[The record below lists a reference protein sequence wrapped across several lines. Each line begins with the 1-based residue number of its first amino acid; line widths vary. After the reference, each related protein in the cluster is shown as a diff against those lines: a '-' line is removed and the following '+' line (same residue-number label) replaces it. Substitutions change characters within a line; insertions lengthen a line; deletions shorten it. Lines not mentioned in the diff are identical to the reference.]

1 MEIFLE
7 CPHCKIQ
14 IEISEINCGVFRC
27 GIYKDNGQQVPP
39 HMPKEE
45 AEKLGDT
52 IYGCGQPFQ
61 YLNGKLVKCDWST

>member
-7 CPHCKIQ
+7 CPHCKIK

-27 GIYKDNGQQVPP
+27 GIYKDNGQQVHP
-39 HMPKEE
+39 HMPKDESD
-45 AEKLGDT
+45 KLGDA

-61 YLNGKLVKCDWST
+61 YLNGKFVKCGWI